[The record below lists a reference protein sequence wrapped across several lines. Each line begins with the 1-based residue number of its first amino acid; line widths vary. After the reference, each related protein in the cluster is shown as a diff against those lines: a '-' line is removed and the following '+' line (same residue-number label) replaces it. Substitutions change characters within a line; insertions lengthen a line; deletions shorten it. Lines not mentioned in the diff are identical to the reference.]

1 MDWFNTGFYRDWAYN
16 MLYPQIFPHHKRPT
30 EDGQK
35 VAVEWGRDKAG
46 FWLSVLN
53 DHYLGKGNKYLL
65 GDQITI
71 ADYMGA
77 GFVSAGQLIRYDL
90 SRFPNVKAWLD
101 RMQSLKNWDDV
112 SSVISGFGESIKDQQ
127 FVV

>member
-1 MDWFNTGFYRDWAYN
+1 
-16 MLYPQIFPHHKRPT
+16 
-30 EDGQK
+30 
-35 VAVEWGRDKAG
+35 
-46 FWLSVLN
+46 
-53 DHYLGKGNKYLL
+53 
-65 GDQITI
+65 
-71 ADYMGA
+71 MGA